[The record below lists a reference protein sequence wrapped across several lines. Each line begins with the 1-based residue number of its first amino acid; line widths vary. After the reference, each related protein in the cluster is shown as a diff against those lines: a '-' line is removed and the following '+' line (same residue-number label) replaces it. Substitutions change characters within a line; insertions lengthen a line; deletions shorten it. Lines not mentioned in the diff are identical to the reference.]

1 MRIEIEKNRKT
12 PLVRFTVHVP
22 TGRQRFG
29 FPGWLLD
36 KRHLKRR
43 QLLERL
49 FIELEDALNSGQSL
63 PESAWESLATL
74 KEDYPK
80 VHAKVVQKLGIQEPP
95 AKDRLTVGKAFDD
108 YIADH
113 YTNRITISNWKQ
125 TRKKVVSRFPEDTPM
140 EDISLKD
147 MEKLFF
153 QLREKYSVATL
164 YKDVRNVRQLWDHCH
179 DNGDLSQNI
188 MRKLRFQAKSKQ
200 LVARKPYVDAAWFAA
215 ALEAITSQ
223 QQRTL
228 LCYYRWM
235 GARQNDPRGDKWEDV
250 DWAGKRVLR
259 SNIKDD
265 LEKLGWCPIPPQ
277 MLVELEK
284 WHQLVVNEHGK
295 ASGPIFPWL
304 FQSSSANQYTY
315 FVGRVKQKGVA
326 VWDDFF
332 NSLRASRAREIR
344 RLPNGRQLEARWIGH
359 SPEVAD
365 KHYDD
370 IQESDYGLISDD
382 QETPPD
388 DEPGKQSDAA

>member
-49 FIELEDALNSGQSL
+49 FVELEDALNAGNDL
-63 PESAWESLATL
+63 PECTWKALATL
-74 KEDYPK
+74 KGDFPK
-80 VHAKVVQKLGIQEPP
+80 VHAKVVQKLGIQEPA

-108 YIADH
+108 YIGDH

-125 TRKKVVSRFPEDTPM
+125 TRKKVTSRFPENTPM
-140 EDISLKD
+140 EDIPLKE
-147 MEKLFF
+147 MERLFF
-153 QLREKYSVATL
+153 QLRDQYSVATL
-164 YKDVRNVRQLWDHCH
+164 YKDVRNVRQLWDHCY
-179 DNGDLSQNI
+179 DNRDISHND
-188 MRKLRFQAKSKQ
+188 MRKLRFKAKNKQ
-200 LVARKPYVDAAWFAA
+200 LVAKKPYVGEEWFAK
-215 ALEAITSQ
+215 ALECIVSQ

-235 GARQNDPRGDKWEDV
+235 GARQNDPRGDKWEDI
-250 DWAGKRVLR
+250 DWAAKRILR
-259 SNIKDD
+259 SNIKDN
-265 LEKLGWCPIPPQ
+265 LEKIGWCPISPQ

-284 WHQLVVNEHGK
+284 WHQMVVNEHGN

-315 FVGRVKQKGVA
+315 FVSRIKQKGVA

-359 SPEVAD
+359 SAEVAD

-382 QETPPD
+382 QEIPPD
-388 DEPGKQSDAA
+388 DEPGEKNDAA

>member
-49 FIELEDALNSGQSL
+49 FCELEDALNTGHDL
-63 PESAWESLATL
+63 PESAWQSLATL

-80 VHAKVVQKLGIQEPP
+80 VHAKVVQKLGIHEPVS
-95 AKDRLTVGKAFDD
+95 KDRLTVGKAFDD
-108 YIADH
+108 YITGH
-113 YTNRITISNWKQ
+113 YTNHITISNWKQ
-125 TRKKVVSRFPEDTPM
+125 TRKKVTSRFPEDTPM
-140 EDISLKD
+140 EDIPLKE
-147 MEKLFF
+147 MENLFF

-179 DNGDLSQNI
+179 DNGDLPQNV
-188 MRKLRFQAKSKQ
+188 MRKLRFQAKRKE
-200 LVARKPYVDAAWFAA
+200 LVASKPDVEPKVFTE
-215 ALEAITSQ
+215 ALESITSQ
-223 QQRTL
+223 QQRAL

-250 DWAGKRVLR
+250 DWAKKRVRR
-259 SNIKDD
+259 SNIKDN
-265 LEKLGWCPIPPQ
+265 LEKLNWCPIPPQ
-277 MLVELEK
+277 MLVELKK
-284 WHQLVVNEHGK
+284 WHQMVVNEHGK

-304 FQSSSANQYTY
+304 FQSSSANQYSY
-315 FVGRVKQKGVA
+315 FVGRIKQKGVI
-326 VWDDFF
+326 VWPEFF
-332 NSLRASRAREIR
+332 NSLRATRAREIR
-344 RLPNGRQLEARWIGH
+344 RLTNGRQLEARWLGH

-370 IQESDYGLISDD
+370 IRESDYGLISD
-382 QETPPD
+382 PD
-388 DEPGKQSDAA
+388 EEQAKKNDAT

>member
-49 FIELEDALNSGQSL
+49 FCELEDALNTGHDL
-63 PESAWESLATL
+63 PESAWQSLATL

-80 VHAKVVQKLGIQEPP
+80 VHAKVVQKLGIHEPVS
-95 AKDRLTVGKAFDD
+95 KDRLTVGKAFDD
-108 YIADH
+108 YIAGH
-113 YTNRITISNWKQ
+113 YTNHITISNWKQ
-125 TRKKVVSRFPEDTPM
+125 TRKKVTSRFPEDTPM
-140 EDISLKD
+140 EDIPLKE
-147 MEKLFF
+147 MESLFF

-179 DNGDLSQNI
+179 DNGDLPQNV

-200 LVARKPYVDAAWFAA
+200 LVARKPYVDVAWFAK

-235 GARQNDPRGDKWEDV
+235 GARQNDPRGDNWEDI
-250 DWAGKRVLR
+250 DWAGKRILR

-265 LEKLGWCPIPPQ
+265 LEKLGWCPISPQ
-277 MLVELEK
+277 LLAELSK
-284 WHQLVVNEHGK
+284 WHQIVLNDHGK

-304 FQSSSANQYTY
+304 FESSSANQYRY
-315 FVGRVKQKGVA
+315 FVGRIKQKAVP

-370 IQESDYGLISDD
+370 IQESDYGLISND

-388 DEPGKQSDAA
+388 NEPGKQSDAA

>member
-1 MRIEIEKNRKT
+1 MRIEIDKNRKT
-12 PLVRFTVHVP
+12 PLVRFTIHVP

-49 FIELEDALNSGQSL
+49 FVELEDALNEGHEL
-63 PESAWESLATL
+63 PESAWKSMATL
-74 KEDYPK
+74 KETYPK
-80 VHAKVVQKLGIQEPP
+80 VYAKVVQKLGIQEPA
-95 AKDRLTVGKAFDD
+95 AKDRLTVAKAFDD
-108 YIADH
+108 YIAGH

-125 TRKKVVSRFPEDTPM
+125 TKKKVVSRFPEDTPI
-140 EDISLKD
+140 EDIHLKEMESL
-147 MEKLFF
+147 FS
-153 QLREKYSVATL
+153 QLRDQYSVATL

-179 DNGDLSQNI
+179 DNGDLPKNV

-200 LVARKPYVDAAWFAA
+200 LVARKPYVDAGWFAK
-215 ALEAITSQ
+215 ALESITSQ

-284 WHQLVVNEHGK
+284 WHQMVVAEHGK
-295 ASGPIFPWL
+295 ASGPLFPWL
-304 FQSSSANQYTY
+304 FQSSSANQYSY
-315 FVGRVKQKGVA
+315 FVGRIKQKGIP

-365 KHYDD
+365 KHYDE

-382 QETPPD
+382 REVPPD
-388 DEPGKQSDAA
+388 NEPGQTNDAA

>member
-1 MRIEIEKNRKT
+1 MRMDIEKNRKT
-12 PLVRFTVHVP
+12 PLVRFTIHVP

-29 FPGWLLD
+29 LPGWLLD
-36 KRHLKRR
+36 KQHLKRR

-49 FIELEDALNSGQSL
+49 FVELEDALCVGNDL
-63 PESAWESLATL
+63 PESTWKALATL
-74 KEDYPK
+74 KMDFPK
-80 VHAKVVQKLGIQEPP
+80 VHAKVVQKLGIQEP
-95 AKDRLTVGKAFDD
+95 ASKDRLSVGKAFDE
-108 YIADH
+108 YIASH

-125 TRKKVVSRFPEDTPM
+125 TKKKVVSRFPDGTPM
-140 EDISLKD
+140 EDIPLKE
-147 MEKLFF
+147 MERLFF

-179 DNGDLSQNI
+179 DNGDLSHNV

-200 LVARKPYVDAAWFAA
+200 LVARKPYVDAAWFTK

-250 DWAGKRVLR
+250 DWVGKRVLR

-284 WHQLVVNEHGK
+284 WHQMVVAEHGE

-304 FQSSSANQYTY
+304 FQSSSANQYNY
-315 FVGRVKQKGVA
+315 FVGRIKQKAVP

-332 NSLRASRAREIR
+332 NSLRASRAREFR

-365 KHYDD
+365 
-370 IQESDYGLISDD
+370 
-382 QETPPD
+382 
-388 DEPGKQSDAA
+388 